1 MEIKKRIFE
10 FVTVAFSVLV
20 LLALHSQ
27 GSKVIF
33 NSNFVI
39 LIDVT
44 ILGLCVY
51 FMPLLT
57 RKRFVAMVDEI
68 YVERNAHYIKRLIMY
83 FFYLVLQSALIMK
96 VLLVISF
103 YISTDSFPGNIINA
117 IFYFGELPP
126 FLVIGIAT
134 NVFQHYKGVRYADE

>member
-1 MEIKKRIFE
+1 MEIKKRRTELAI
-10 FVTVAFSVLV
+10 VTLSILV

-39 LIDVT
+39 LIDV
-44 ILGLCVY
+44 ILLGLCVY
-51 FMPLLT
+51 LMPLLT
-57 RKRFVAMVDEI
+57 HKRFVAMVDEI
-68 YVERNAHYIKRLIMY
+68 YVERNAHYIKRLLVY

-103 YISTDSFPGNIINA
+103 YISTDSFPGNILNA